1 MALCSFLIILVLC
14 QLQASVRNATALT
27 WHNLTFSTNFTFGNV
42 LEAHCS
48 EGYKI
53 KDGKS
58 ELKINCSSSGEW
70 VLANYGDEFVTENAI
85 LNLCLEID
93 QRKS

>member
-1 MALCSFLIILVLC
+1 MFISALP
-14 QLQASVRNATALT
+14 ADVRNAPALT
-27 WHNLTFSTNFTFGNV
+27 WQNLFFSTNYTFGNV

-48 EGYKI
+48 KGSKI

-58 ELKINCSSSGEW
+58 ELRINCSSGDW
-70 VLANYGDEFVTENAI
+70 VLANNGDELVTQNAI
-85 LNLCLEID
+85 LDLCLETD

>member
-1 MALCSFLIILVLC
+1 M
-14 QLQASVRNATALT
+14 
-27 WHNLTFSTNFTFGNV
+27 

-53 KDGKS
+53 KDGES
-58 ELKINCSSSGEW
+58 ELRINCSLSGEW
-70 VLANYGDEFVTENAI
+70 VLANNGDEFVTENAI
-85 LNLCLEID
+85 LDLCLEID

>member
-1 MALCSFLIILVLC
+1 MALCSFLIILALC
-14 QLQASVRNATALT
+14 QLPADVRNAPALT
-27 WHNLTFSTNFTFGNV
+27 WRNLSFSTNNTFGNV

-53 KDGKS
+53 KDGES
-58 ELKINCSSSGEW
+58 ELRINCSLSGEW
-70 VLANYGDEFVTENAI
+70 VLANNGDEFVTENAI
-85 LNLCLEID
+85 LDLCLEID

>member
-1 MALCSFLIILVLC
+1 M
-14 QLQASVRNATALT
+14 
-27 WHNLTFSTNFTFGNV
+27 
-42 LEAHCS
+42 LEAHCG

-58 ELKINCSSSGEW
+58 ELRINCSSSGDW
-70 VLANYGDEFVTENAI
+70 VLANNGDELVTENAI
-85 LNLCLEID
+85 LDLCLETD

>member
-1 MALCSFLIILVLC
+1 MFISALPA
-14 QLQASVRNATALT
+14 ASCFRNSPALT
-27 WHNLTFSTNFTFGNV
+27 WQNLFFSTNYTFGNV

-48 EGYKI
+48 KGSKI

-58 ELKINCSSSGEW
+58 ELRINCSSSGDW
-70 VLANYGDEFVTENAI
+70 VLANNGDELVTENAI
-85 LNLCLEID
+85 LDLCLETD